1 MGLLGMRFFADGL
14 FTTHHHFMRSMRP
27 GAVVHNIGR
36 RYLPY
41 RSIPTPKFLTNHIQ
55 PCLGKSRL
63 VPVSLLLYVC
73 CSGCRRAAFL
83 HGRVRVLRHQR
94 RRRLC
99 QRGPQRGGI
108 LSPQPPCLFRKVGG
122 SKPICCGREPIIFL
136 LFRVWYRSVCF
147 SVAVILSAWLGSM
160 YNLYTRRREK

>member
-63 VPVSLLLYVC
+63 VPVSLLLTFVVQAVGEPPFFMAASAFFAIKDAVASAREDHGEAGFFRLNLPASSERWVGLSQFVVVVNPSFFC
-73 CSGCRRAAFL
+73 CSVFGIVPSVSA
-83 HGRVRVLRHQR
+83 LR
-94 RRRLC
+94 
-99 QRGPQRGGI
+99 
-108 LSPQPPCLFRKVGG
+108 
-122 SKPICCGREPIIFL
+122 
-136 LFRVWYRSVCF
+136 
-147 SVAVILSAWLGSM
+147 
-160 YNLYTRRREK
+160 